1 MAFYYNHLDE
11 NGNLVEEKVRLL
23 PTSPALPAG
32 HSWTPY
38 VPSLELRKQQIK
50 QQIMQIRDTKLAN
63 GGFKVGDKWFHSDT
77 FSRTQQLALTMLGN
91 NLPNNID
98 WKTMDKSKI
107 RLTPQVVQQLF
118 GSAVTQD
125 NSIFSYA
132 ETLTEAVMAAE
143 DPSTIDINAGWPETF
158 Q

>member
-1 MAFYYNHLDE
+1 
-11 NGNLVEEKVRLL
+11 
-23 PTSPALPAG
+23 
-32 HSWTPY
+32 
-38 VPSLELRKQQIK
+38 
-50 QQIMQIRDTKLAN
+50 MQIRDTKLAN